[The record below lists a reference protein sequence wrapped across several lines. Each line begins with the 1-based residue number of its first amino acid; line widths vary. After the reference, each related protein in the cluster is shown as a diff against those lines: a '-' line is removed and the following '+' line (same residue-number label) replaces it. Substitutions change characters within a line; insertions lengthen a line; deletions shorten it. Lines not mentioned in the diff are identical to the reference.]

1 LGLLVLS
8 RLYATLTILM
18 EFLAISAKTVLG
30 QGFSDL
36 LHQLEIVGEIV
47 DSIEL

>member
-1 LGLLVLS
+1 
-8 RLYATLTILM
+8 M

-36 LHQLEIVGEIV
+36 LHQLEIVGEIM
-47 DSIEL
+47 DSIELRSQDLIRLLEVI